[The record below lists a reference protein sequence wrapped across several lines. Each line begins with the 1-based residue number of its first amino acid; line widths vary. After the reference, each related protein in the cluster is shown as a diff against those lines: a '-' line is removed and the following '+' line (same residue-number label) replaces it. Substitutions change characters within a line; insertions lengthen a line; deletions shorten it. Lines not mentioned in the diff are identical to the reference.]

1 MSVPYE
7 TPKTPETPEEHLEGL
22 LGQALN
28 SFELPDETIARLET
42 ALAFDSSLR
51 SAHHS
56 AGLYRETHR
65 HTFLLADGQALTL
78 WELRHNTGPGGVQRT
93 EICHELYVEEGEA
106 RIAASR
112 LLPSTGC
119 GPGCADTTDGRVPGC
134 EPSMLDTVRL
144 IVAPAP
150 LQRSYAPDDSADH
163 ARRLL
168 RRAENG
174 DRPGGET
181 AALLCSAVAH
191 QITQAFG
198 NPCRTST
205 TGLCFALYEHAFL
218 LGDGSE
224 ISLWEVEHTATPDRR
239 HMCEVYVSEATARA
253 AMERRA
259 SRTS

>member
-7 TPKTPETPEEHLEGL
+7 TPKTPEEHLEGL
-22 LGQALN
+22 LGLALN
-28 SFELPDETIARLET
+28 SFELPDETIARLDS

-56 AGLYRETHR
+56 AGLHRETHR

-78 WELRHNTGPGGVQRT
+78 WELRHNTGPGGEPRAET
-93 EICHELYVEEGEA
+93 CHELYADEEEA

-119 GPGCADTTDGRVPGC
+119 GPGCADPGEGAGPGC
-134 EPSMLDTVRL
+134 EPPALDTVQL
-144 IVAPAP
+144 IVTSAP

-174 DRPGGET
+174 DRPGADT
-181 AALLCSAVAH
+181 AKLLRSALAH

-198 NPCRTST
+198 NPCRTGT
-205 TGLCFALYEHAFL
+205 PGQCFALYEHAFL

-224 ISLWEVEHTATPDRR
+224 VSLWEVEHTATPDGR
-239 HMCEVYVSEATARA
+239 HMCEVYASETAARS

-259 SRTS
+259 SRTP